1 MTPSSVLLRHVLCNA
16 SFCGRLPV
24 TDLDAALLRQ
34 IVDITGIPS
43 PLLLRVARSIS
54 KTGNMDSLKLLLSSD
69 AIPKAPGLRYQVKI
83 HSHLLGANQSRQRA
97 SQGATLLVSS
107 GRGQFALTITVKI
120 ARTAATAKGERRLA
134 KVQWRWFLLT
144 PTYRQVRHQAFM
156 MGRTTPMGIVL
167 ASAA

>member
-1 MTPSSVLLRHVLCNA
+1 
-16 SFCGRLPV
+16 
-24 TDLDAALLRQ
+24 
-34 IVDITGIPS
+34 
-43 PLLLRVARSIS
+43 
-54 KTGNMDSLKLLLSSD
+54 
-69 AIPKAPGLRYQVKI
+69 
-83 HSHLLGANQSRQRA
+83 
-97 SQGATLLVSS
+97 LLVSS

-120 ARTAATAKGERRLA
+120 ARTAATSKGERRLA